1 MEFVRVSVVMV
12 LGLGFEI
19 VIDGIVIILVLLECE
34 FVVDNVLDFVIFR
47 DREVVVLRYIVEL

>member
-1 MEFVRVSVVMV
+1 MELVRVSVVMV

>member
-1 MEFVRVSVVMV
+1 MELVRVSVVMV

-47 DREVVVLRYIVEL
+47 D